1 MKLVQLIRPLFLTA
15 VGLHVLVLFVPIGPT
30 EPEAAVI
37 EDVAFEPLPDKPAE
51 ASSAASALPVPDPN
65 VSTTTTAK
73 APAKA
78 PDSRSATVVATP
90 APRPSAAATRAA
102 TPSNRTASRAS
113 TPNATATPSSPS
125 SRQATSSNTP
135 TAQSEP
141 SRNFIAVLDEE
152 APDPDAERP
161 GSQNSDRTS
170 PSNSASGSP
179 FSDSPSSDSSSSDSP
194 SSGSGTNAPLILSA
208 LLSDVT
214 QQMPDSLRAFADK
227 LNRSLTYSAK
237 DTDDESANQARED
250 WQENI
255 QKQANIGQ
263 IERFPAAE
271 ITELTQIEYPIE
283 SSVEAD
289 GQLLNRCLEKA
300 PHSAEIGVLFDAQG
314 NIIDQPTVLR
324 STGYS
329 ALNEEIK
336 AIVAAYEDFPSD
348 RAAKAYAF
356 EVDVFYDSE
365 GCVSLDTLKDE

>member
-1 MKLVQLIRPLFLTA
+1 MTMKLVQLIRPLFLTA

-30 EPEAAVI
+30 EPEVAVI
-37 EDVAFEPLPDKPAE
+37 EDVAFEPLSDKSAG

-65 VSTTTTAK
+65 VSTATTAK
-73 APAKA
+73 TSAKA
-78 PDSRSATVVATP
+78 SASRSATAVVPPASRPPVAT
-90 APRPSAAATRAA
+90 TRTVT
-102 TPSNRTASRAS
+102 TPSNRTASRVSA
-113 TPNATATPSSPS
+113 PNATATPSSPS
-125 SRQATSSNTP
+125 SRRATNSNTSNTP
-135 TAQSEP
+135 TAQSEQ

-152 APDPDAERP
+152 APDPGAERQ
-161 GSQNSDRTS
+161 GRQNSDRTP
-170 PSNSASGSP
+170 PSSSASVR
-179 FSDSPSSDSSSSDSP
+179 PSSGSP
-194 SSGSGTNAPLILSA
+194 SSGSGTNAPLTLSA

-214 QQMPDSLRAFADK
+214 QQMPDSLRAFANK
-227 LNRSLTYSAK
+227 LNRSLSYSAK
-237 DTDDESANQARED
+237 DTDDESATQARED

-255 QKQANIGQ
+255 QKQANVGQ
-263 IERFPAAE
+263 IERFPPAE

-283 SSVEAD
+283 SSIEAD

-314 NIIDQPTVLR
+314 NIVDQPAVLR

-365 GCVSLDTLKDE
+365 GCVSLDTLKAE